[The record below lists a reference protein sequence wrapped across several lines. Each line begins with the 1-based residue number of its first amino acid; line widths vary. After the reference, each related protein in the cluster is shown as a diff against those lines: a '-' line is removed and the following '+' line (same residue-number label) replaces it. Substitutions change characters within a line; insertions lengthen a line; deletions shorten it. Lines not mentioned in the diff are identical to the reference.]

1 MPDTQTSGTDKKLN
15 KASKPTLNKGHLQPN
30 IQEYFVEPIKE
41 LDIEEVLNVINR
53 RKFGIVFFLI
63 ISVAVAWLLHKAEVP
78 DYYAESIILID
89 NPFGN
94 NPVDAALGTTGESD
108 AKAVKKDVELLTS
121 MPITQIAVRELLKT
135 TKRDSLEFFGKRQY
149 RSSLDDI
156 LILMSPFSD
165 KRSAQTINLNGP
177 LYPDQFIRIMAMK
190 FSNRI
195 KVDPVRETS
204 LIKVSVRSPF
214 QDEAV
219 YLTNTLCAAYKNADI
234 SRKSE
239 KYKQSSAFIAEMLQ
253 NQQKF
258 VAQTDSLL
266 SRYMETNKM
275 YENSGNVGQLLSK
288 VTEIDSKVNDLKT
301 ESRIT
306 QNSLDFLQSK
316 LSEADRI
323 LSTRIAK
330 TVNAKLSAILEDIK
344 DQQKQYVKLIAEKG
358 IDDADTRNKKQQL
371 DAAQARYE
379 NLSRSQIA
387 GEINY
392 TGRTKKYSFDLIA
405 EKLETERKF
414 NLLNNSAIEYE
425 KLKNSYEAKVNL
437 LPKKQQDYAKLQR
450 DRDVAGKTY
459 TFLKEKLDE
468 SRILLGSEVGN
479 VSIIGSAFRPFFPAN
494 SSPLKNLLIGLLVG
508 GLLAFIYTL
517 LSEYLD
523 DSIQDATFLKN
534 QGFTILTQI
543 PFVTDIYNGSK
554 AITDTNTKNADNPG
568 TDTFSS
574 VPLITDRLSS
584 WYAESFRT
592 LRTAIS
598 YYSIDNP
605 LHSIIITGVSAAEG
619 KSSVCANLGIALA
632 LNGRRTIIIDC
643 DLRLASQHKIF
654 KIKRENGLSDYLYS
668 DLKIIDD
675 SYIKPTHVTNLSV
688 ITAGKKI
695 PNPNEF
701 LSSQK
706 MQELIL
712 HLETKF
718 DIVLIDSPPLF
729 LSDAAQLA
737 QTVDGI
743 LITSRVNYTPRK
755 PIKDLADDHLISS
768 NIIGVALI
776 GSPKNTYGYG
786 YGKYSQHKYGYGN
799 RGSYYGKE

>member
-1 MPDTQTSGTDKKLN
+1 MPDTQIPGTDKNLN
-15 KASKPTLNKGHLQPN
+15 KASDPSPNKGQRQPN
-30 IQEYFVEPIKE
+30 MQEYFVEPVKE
-41 LDIEEVLNVINR
+41 IDLREVFNVLNR
-53 RKFGIVFFLI
+53 RKYGIIFFLI
-63 ISVAVAWLLHKAEVP
+63 ISIALAWIFHKAQAPE
-78 DYYAESIILID
+78 YYAESILLID
-89 NPFGN
+89 SPFGI
-94 NPVDAALGTTGESD
+94 NPVDAALGTTGEAD

-121 MPITQIAVRELLKT
+121 MPITQLAVLKLLKT
-135 TKRDSLEFFGKRQY
+135 TKRDSLEFFGKREY
-149 RSSLDDI
+149 RSSFDHI
-156 LILMSPFSD
+156 LSLMSPFSD
-165 KRSAQTINLNGP
+165 KRNIQTMNLNGP
-177 LYPDQFIRIMAMK
+177 EYPDDFIRINAIK
-190 FSNRI
+190 LSGRI

-204 LIKVSVRSPF
+204 LIKVSVQSPF

-219 YLTNTLCAAYKNADI
+219 YLTNTVCNVYKNADI
-234 SRKSE
+234 NRKSE
-239 KYKQSSAFIAEMLQ
+239 KYKQSSTFIADMLH

-258 VAQTDSLL
+258 VVQTDSLL
-266 SRYMETNKM
+266 SKYMETNKM
-275 YENSGNVGQLLSK
+275 YEVSGNVGQLLSK

-316 LSEADRI
+316 LTEADRI

-344 DQQKQYVKLIAEKG
+344 NQQKQYVQLIAEKG
-358 IDDADTRNKKQQL
+358 IDDPDTKNKKQQL
-371 DAAQARYE
+371 DAAQSRYE

-414 NLLNNSAIEYE
+414 NFLNNSAIEYE
-425 KLKNSYEAKVNL
+425 KLKNSYEVKVNL
-437 LPKKQQDYAKLQR
+437 LPKKQQDFAKLQR

-479 VSIIGSAFRPFFPAN
+479 VSIIGSAFRPFIPEN
-494 SSPLKNLLIGLLVG
+494 SSPQKYLLIGLIIG
-508 GLLAFIYTL
+508 GLLASIYTVI
-517 LSEYLD
+517 SEYLD
-523 DSIQDATFLKN
+523 DSIKDEAFLKSL
-534 QGFTILTQI
+534 GFTVLSQI
-543 PFVTDIYNGSK
+543 PYISNIPDRSK
-554 AITDTNTKNADNPG
+554 ENSG
-568 TDTFSS
+568 TSTQQGVFLST
-574 VPLITDRLSS
+574 VPLITERLSS

-598 YYSIDNP
+598 YCSIDNP
-605 LHSIIITGVSAAEG
+605 IRSILISGVSIAEG
-619 KSSVCANLGIALA
+619 KSSVCTNLAMALA
-632 LNGRRTIIIDC
+632 LNGRRVIIIDC
-643 DLRLASQHKIF
+643 DLRLASQHNIF
-654 KIKRENGLSDYLYS
+654 KIKRENGLTEYLYS
-668 DLKIIDD
+668 DLKTIDET
-675 SYIKPTHVTNLSV
+675 YIKQTYVTNLSV

-706 MQELIL
+706 MQDLIL

-718 DIVLIDSPPLF
+718 DLVLIDSPPLF

-743 LITSRVNYTPRK
+743 LIAARLNHTPRK
-755 PIKDLADDHLISS
+755 PMKDLAEDRLIFS
-768 NIIGVALI
+768 NIMGVALI
-776 GSPKNTYGYG
+776 GSLKNSYG
-786 YGKYSQHKYGYGN
+786 YGKYGHHKYGYGN
-799 RGSYYGKE
+799 RGSYYGQD

>member
-1 MPDTQTSGTDKKLN
+1 MPDTQHPGTDNNLN
-15 KASKPTLNKGHLQPN
+15 KAPNPPLNKGQQQQN
-30 IQEYFVEPIKE
+30 IHEYFVEPMKE
-41 LDIEEVLNVINR
+41 IDIREIFNVLNR
-53 RKFGIVFFLI
+53 RKYGIIFLLI
-63 ISVAVAWLLHKAEVP
+63 ISVALSWLFHKAEVP
-78 DYYAESIILID
+78 AYYAESILLID

-94 NPVDAALGTTGESD
+94 NPVDAALGTTGDSD
-108 AKAVKKDVELLTS
+108 AKVVKKDVELLAS
-121 MPITQIAVRELLKT
+121 MPITQLAVRELLKT

-149 RSSLDDI
+149 RSSFDDI
-156 LILMSPFSD
+156 LTMVSPFSD
-165 KRSAQTINLNGP
+165 KRSAQTMSLNGP
-177 LYPDQFIRIMAMK
+177 SYPDDFIRINAINL
-190 FSNRI
+190 SRRI

-204 LIKVSVRSPF
+204 LIKVSVASPF

-219 YLTNTLCAAYKNADI
+219 YLTNTLCTAYKNADI
-234 SRKSE
+234 NRKSE
-239 KYKQSSAFIAEMLQ
+239 KYKQSSSFIAEMLH

-258 VAQTDSLL
+258 VAQTDSTL
-266 SRYMETNKM
+266 SRYMESNKM
-275 YENSGNVGQLLSK
+275 YEGSGNVGQLLSK
-288 VTEIDSKVNDLKT
+288 VTEIESKVNELKT

-316 LSEADRI
+316 LTEADRI
-323 LSTRIAK
+323 LSSRIAK

-344 DQQKQYVKLIAEKG
+344 NQQKQYVQLIAEKG
-358 IDDADTRNKKQQL
+358 VDDADTKNKKQQL
-371 DAAQARYE
+371 DAAQSRYE

-405 EKLETERKF
+405 EKLETERKL
-414 NLLNNSAIEYE
+414 NLLSNSAIEYD
-425 KLKNSYEAKVNL
+425 KLKQSYEGKVNL

-494 SSPLKNLLIGLLVG
+494 ASPLKSMLIGLLVG
-508 GLLAFIYTL
+508 GLLASIYTL
-517 LSEYLD
+517 ISEYLD
-523 DSIQDATFLKN
+523 DSIKDETVLKN
-534 QGFTILTQI
+534 QGFTVLSQI
-543 PFVTDIYNGSK
+543 PFVTNMPNGSK
-554 AITDTNTKNADNPG
+554 ATLGNYIKQTDTLSTDQLG
-568 TDTFSS
+568 T

-598 YYSIDNP
+598 YCSIDNP
-605 LHSIIITGVSAAEG
+605 IRSLIVSGVSIAEG
-619 KSSVCANLGIALA
+619 KSSVCTNLGMALA
-632 LNGRRTIIIDC
+632 LNGRRVIIIDC
-643 DLRLASQHKIF
+643 DLRLASQHNIF
-654 KIKRENGLSDYLYS
+654 KIKREVGLTDYLYS
-668 DLKIIDD
+668 DLKTIDD
-675 SYIKPTHVTNLSV
+675 SFIKSTHVANLSV

-701 LSSQK
+701 LSSQQ
-706 MQELIL
+706 MQDLIL
-712 HLETKF
+712 DLETKF

-743 LITSRVNYTPRK
+743 LIAARLNHTPRK
-755 PIKDLADDHLISS
+755 PLKDLADDHLIFS

-776 GSPKNTYGYG
+776 GSLKNSYG
-786 YGKYSQHKYGYGN
+786 YGKYGHHKYGYGN
-799 RGSYYGKE
+799 RSGYYGQN